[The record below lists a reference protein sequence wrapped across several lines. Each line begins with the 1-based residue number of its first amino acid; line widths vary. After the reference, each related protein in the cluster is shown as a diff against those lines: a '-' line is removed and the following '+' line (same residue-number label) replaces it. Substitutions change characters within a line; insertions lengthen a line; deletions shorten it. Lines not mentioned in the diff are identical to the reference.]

1 MIPSPTRFRA
11 LTRLAVLA
19 AMSTVLYAT
28 PGTAAAA
35 VTPDVT
41 CFGLTASQAEAQG
54 YRVQVGTDG
63 NDFLFGGNASRD
75 FIMGFGG
82 DDVITGAGNNDI
94 LCGGLGHDIITAGSG
109 DDRVSGGLG
118 NDEMDLGS
126 GDDLGRG
133 KGGLDRLVGGA
144 GDDILDGGRAADRI
158 SGELGNDRIFGG
170 GGPDIIYAGEG
181 HDRVSA
187 GPGND
192 RASGGPGRDIIA
204 GGTGADIVSG
214 NDGRDRIQ
222 GGNGN
227 DILDGDGNLDR
238 IRGGAGIDR
247 CNDSDGDLMAT
258 CETDLG
264 GRELPQDDPVELI
277 IPDPQPEPQPDPEPQ
292 PNPDPQPDPE
302 PDPDPEPPPVDEG
315 PVPADQA
322 PQGVNRYGWPLLTDA
337 GLAAMLECESGT
349 NHAINTGNGFY
360 GGVQWLPATWN
371 AAARGSG
378 FTQYDGVLP
387 HLVPAQVQ
395 DDVTKWWWEA
405 TRPNTQWPHCHV
417 KALAAMNVLP
427 PT

>member
-1 MIPSPTRFRA
+1 MIPSPAIFPA
-11 LTRLAVLA
+11 LSRIA
-19 AMSTVLYAT
+19 AIALLSTVLLVSPAGAQT
-28 PGTAAAA
+28 SPPAA
-35 VTPDVT
+35 T
-41 CFGLTASQAEAQG
+41 CFGLTAGQAEAQG
-54 YRVQVGTDG
+54 YRVQLGTED

-75 FIMGFGG
+75 FILGFGG

-94 LCGGLGHDIITAGSG
+94 ICGGLGNDLITAGSG

-118 NDEMDLGS
+118 DDDIDLGS
-126 GDDLGRG
+126 GDDIGRG

-144 GDDILDGGRAADRI
+144 GDDLLDGGRAADRI
-158 SGELGNDRIFGG
+158 SGELGNDRIFAG
-170 GGPDIIYAGEG
+170 GGPDVIFAGEG

-192 RASGGPGRDIIA
+192 RASGGPGRDIMA
-204 GGTGADIVSG
+204 GGTGADIISG
-214 NDGRDRIQ
+214 DEGRDRIR
-222 GGNGN
+222 GGKGN
-227 DILDGDGNLDR
+227 DILDGDGNVDR
-238 IRGGAGIDR
+238 IHGDDGIDR
-247 CNDSDGDLMAT
+247 CDNSDDDPLRT

-264 GRELPQDDPVELI
+264 GQELPESEPVVLI
-277 IPDPQPEPQPDPEPQ
+277 IPDPQPEPVPDPEPESQ
-292 PNPDPQPDPE
+292 
-302 PDPDPEPPPVDEG
+302 PPVDG

-337 GLAAMLECESGT
+337 GLTAMLVCESGN

-417 KALAAMNVLP
+417 KALEAMNVLP
-427 PT
+427 PA